1 MPVFDG
7 RGASRGAGPG
17 GTIAI
22 MQGSSTAETPAHLT
36 LEDRIALGRRQ
47 AQELPL
53 EQLGDPPSRDG
64 RPDIVE
70 LLLAEARER
79 IEELVPLRH
88 ARMAASPLATMR
100 GSAAVMAATLGGR
113 PSTGLVVQLCGDA
126 HLSNFGIYAS
136 PERDLVF
143 DVNDFDETH
152 PGPFEWDVLR
162 LATSFVIC
170 LHSKDDPE
178 RAAALARRV
187 AATYQE
193 TIKDLSEK
201 PTVGVLYERMTA
213 ADIEAIAGEAD
224 SAAPAKDA
232 EAAIEKARR
241 RTQERAI
248 ARLTEEVDGKTR
260 FKTKPL
266 VLARVEDER
275 MLSHIESGYAA
286 YVETLPP
293 ENQVIARR
301 YRTVDFARKVVGVG
315 SIGTRCFI
323 GLLEG
328 RDADDRIILQFK
340 EATPS
345 VLAPH
350 VKHMGDFPRIANEGE
365 RIVRGQ
371 KLMQAVS
378 DLFLGWADGIPG
390 TNRQFYGRQLHDMK
404 GGFDVETAKFATVE
418 VYADLC
424 ARTLARAHARS
435 GDTVAIASYLGEGK
449 AFADAVEVFS
459 VAEAH
464 FVAGDHKRLT
474 EAIAAGELPAADTE
488 DA

>member
-1 MPVFDG
+1 M
-7 RGASRGAGPG
+7 A
-17 GTIAI
+17 
-22 MQGSSTAETPAHLT
+22 GSSTADTPVHRT
-36 LEDRIALGRRQ
+36 LEDRIEIGRQQ
-47 AQELPL
+47 AKDLPL

-70 LLLAEARER
+70 TLVAEGQGRIAELL
-79 IEELVPLRH
+79 PLRH
-88 ARMAASPLATMR
+88 ARMAASPLALLR
-100 GSAAVMAATLGGR
+100 GSAGVMAATLGAR
-113 PSTGLVVQLCGDA
+113 KSTSLVVQLCGDA

-162 LATSFVIC
+162 LATSFVTC
-170 LHSKDDPE
+170 LQAKDDAE
-178 RAAALARRV
+178 KAAALARRV
-187 AATYQE
+187 AKTYQE
-193 TIKDLSEK
+193 TIRDLSEK
-201 PTVGVLYERMTA
+201 PTVGALYERMTA
-213 ADIEAIAGEAD
+213 ADIEALADEAD
-224 SAAPAKDA
+224 SSAPAKDT
-232 EAAIEKARR
+232 EAALEKARR

-248 ARLTEEVDGKTR
+248 ARLTEDVDGKTR
-260 FKTKPL
+260 FKSKPP
-266 VLARVEDER
+266 VLERVEDAAMR
-275 MLSHIESGYAA
+275 GYLESGYAA

-293 ENQVIARR
+293 ENQLIARR
-301 YRTVDFARKVVGVG
+301 YAIVDFARKVVGVG
-315 SIGTRCFI
+315 SIGTRCFVV
-323 GLLEG
+323 LLEG

-350 VKHMGDFPRIANEGE
+350 VKSLGEFPQIDHEGQ
-365 RIVRGQ
+365 RVVRGQ

-390 TNRQFYGRQLHDMK
+390 TDVQFYGRQLHDMK
-404 GGFDVETAKFATVE
+404 GGFDVEAAKYATVE
-418 VYADLC
+418 LYADLC

-435 GDTVAIASYLGEGK
+435 GDTVAIAAYLGEDK
-449 AFADAVEVFS
+449 AFADAVEVFA

-474 EAIAAGELPAADTE
+474 EAIAAGEIGAADTE

>member
-1 MPVFDG
+1 M
-7 RGASRGAGPG
+7 RGMDASP
-17 GTIAI
+17 
-22 MQGSSTAETPAHLT
+22 SAESPAPPK
-36 LEDRIALGRRQ
+36 LEDRIEIGRQQ
-47 AQELPL
+47 AKDLPL
-53 EQLGDPPSRDG
+53 EQLGDPTSRAG

-70 LLLAEARER
+70 LLRTEGRDR
-79 IEELVPLRH
+79 IPELVPLRH
-88 ARMAASPLATMR
+88 ARMAVSPLATLR
-100 GSAAVMAATLGGR
+100 GSAAVMAAALAAR
-113 PSTGLVVQLCGDA
+113 KSTDLIVQLCGDA

-162 LATSFVIC
+162 LATSFVTC
-170 LHSKDDPE
+170 LQSKGDGE
-178 RAAALARRV
+178 KAAALARRV
-187 AATYQE
+187 ATTYRDTMRE
-193 TIKDLSEK
+193 LSEQ
-201 PTVGVLYERMTA
+201 PTVRVLYERMTA
-213 ADIEAIAGEAD
+213 ADIESLAEEAD
-224 SAAPAKDA
+224 SAAPAKDT
-232 EAAIEKARR
+232 EAALEKARR

-248 ARLTEEVDGKTR
+248 GRLTEEVDGQTR
-260 FKTKPL
+260 FKSKPP
-266 VLARVEDER
+266 VLARIDDEAMR
-275 MLSHIESGYAA
+275 GYVATAYAA

-293 ENQVIARR
+293 ENQIIAKR
-301 YRTVDFARKVVGVG
+301 YAMVDFARKAVGVG
-315 SIGTRCFI
+315 SIGTRCFVS
-323 GLLEG
+323 LLEG
-328 RDADDRIILQFK
+328 RDATDRIILQFK

-350 VKHMGDFPRIANEGE
+350 VTNMGAFTPIAHEGE

-378 DLFLGWADGIPG
+378 DLFLGWADGLPG

-404 GGFDVETAKFATVE
+404 GGFDVETAKLATVE
-418 VYADLC
+418 LYADLC

-435 GDTVAIASYLGEGK
+435 GDTVAIAAYLDDCTG
-449 AFADAVEVFS
+449 FADAVEVFA

-474 EAIAAGELPAADTE
+474 EAIAAGELEAADNE